1 MLTINWHDMMI
12 PSVALV
18 ELIIRGSIMYLV
30 IFGIMRMFRRNQ
42 GGLNTAD
49 LLVVVMIADAAQ
61 NAMSAGYNS
70 VTEGVVLV
78 ATIFAWDFLIDW
90 LSYRFAFMH
99 KLLAP
104 RAVPLVV
111 NGRLMV
117 ANLRAEMLTRGDLLA
132 QLREHGV
139 ATLDEVKSCAL
150 ESDGHISVVKR

>member
-18 ELIIRGSIMYLV
+18 ELVIRGSIMYLV
-30 IFGIMRMFRRNQ
+30 IFGIMRVFRRNQ

-70 VTEGVVLV
+70 VTEGIVLV

-104 RAVPLVV
+104 RAVPLVI
-111 NGRLMV
+111 NGRLIA
-117 ANLRAEMLTRGDLLA
+117 ANLRAEMLTRDDLMA

-139 ATLDEVKSCAL
+139 AALGEVKHCAL
-150 ESDGHISVVKR
+150 ESDGHISVVTR

>member
-18 ELIIRGSIMYLV
+18 ELILRGSIMYLV
-30 IFGIMRMFRRNQ
+30 IFGIMRVFRRNQ

-70 VTEGVVLV
+70 LTEGIVLV

-111 NGRLMV
+111 NGRLMT

-139 ATLDEVKSCAL
+139 STLDEVRSCAL

>member
-1 MLTINWHDMMI
+1 MLPINWHDMMI
-12 PSVALV
+12 PGVALV
-18 ELIIRGSIMYLV
+18 ELIIRGSVMYLV
-30 IFGIMRMFRRNQ
+30 IFGIMRVFRRNQ

-78 ATIFAWDFLIDW
+78 VTIFAWDFMIDW

-99 KLLAP
+99 RLLAP

-111 NGRLMV
+111 NGRLMA

-139 ATLDEVKSCAL
+139 ATLEEVKSCAL